1 MNIKKKTLGTIVST
15 ILLFPMSVLAV
26 DGEGGWQIGD
36 DYGLPSGT
44 ISGILEGLLNWL
56 LGIFAVL
63 GIIGFVI
70 SGIMYLVSA
79 GDEDGI
85 ARAKKAMIYSLIGII
100 VGLSGIILIAAVD
113 SFLMGSG
120 TF

>member
-1 MNIKKKTLGTIVST
+1 MNIKKKTLGTIIST
-15 ILLFPMSVLAV
+15 ILLFPMSVLAA
-26 DGEGGWQIGD
+26 DGEGWQIGD
-36 DYGLPSGT
+36 DYGLPTGT

-63 GIIGFVI
+63 GVIGFII